1 MTSKRY
7 CVACDTKTTHLK
19 AEFDDN
25 TPAWECWC
33 CNALTK
39 RRVVAKKRTALDD
52 LYDQLLEN

>member
-1 MTSKRY
+1 
-7 CVACDTKTTHLK
+7 LK